1 MRLFTQPTVNS
12 QVNQLSQK
20 VSELSKEN
28 SALSAKNSDNKMK
41 IALLEQEE
49 NKLVKRNAYRLKV
62 IEQLSERCHV
72 QEGELARLNSFY
84 GERRKYEARIARL
97 EAEIDELHK
106 GQNLYDVLFS
116 I

>member
-1 MRLFTQPTVNS
+1 
-12 QVNQLSQK
+12 
-20 VSELSKEN
+20 
-28 SALSAKNSDNKMK
+28 MK

-62 IEQLSERCHV
+62 IEQLSERCHM
-72 QEGELARLNSFY
+72 QETELARLNSFY

-106 GQNLYDVLFS
+106 ALGDGRNSLPRRTTSCTVLYGKIGFDLAPMFHDLFYLFICVQKQS
-116 I
+116 